1 MRGGLKL
8 ERLQK
13 YMASCGV
20 ASRRKCEE
28 IIAEGRVKV
37 NGVTV
42 REAGLKIQPSKDK
55 VTVDGREIIPA
66 NKPVYIMLNK
76 PVGYVSTV
84 RDQFKRPTVLDLL
97 RGVKGRI
104 YPVGRLDYDSEGLLL
119 LTNDGNLAYG
129 LTHPRHRVDK
139 TYIVVVQGRPSR
151 KEIDRIR
158 KGVEIDGRMTSP
170 ADIRVESIQ
179 GNKTAFR
186 VVIHEGRNRQVR
198 RMFGAVG
205 YAVVSLKRTSIGKL
219 QLGTLAPGRWRFLED
234 REVKDLYKEI
244 EDKL

>member
-1 MRGGLKL
+1 M

-42 REAGLKIQPSKDK
+42 REAGLKIQPGKDR
-55 VTVDGREIIPA
+55 VTVDGKEIIPA

-84 RDQFKRPTVLDLL
+84 RDQFMRPTVLDLV

-104 YPVGRLDYDSEGLLL
+104 YPVGRLDYDSEGLIL
-119 LTNDGNLAYG
+119 LTNDGNFAYG
-129 LTHPRHRVDK
+129 LTHPRHKVDK
-139 TYIVVVQGRPSR
+139 TYMVVVQGRPDR
-151 KEIDRIR
+151 IEIDRIR
-158 KGVEIDGRMTSP
+158 SGVEIDGRMTSP

-179 GNKTAFR
+179 GNKTTFR

-198 RMFGAVG
+198 RMFEAIG
-205 YAVVSLKRTSIGKL
+205 YTVVSLKRTGIGKL
-219 QLGTLAPGRWRFLED
+219 QLGTLAPGKWRLLED

-244 EDKL
+244 EDK

>member
-1 MRGGLKL
+1 M

-198 RMFGAVG
+198 RRFETIG
-205 YAVVSLKRTSIGKL
+205 YAVVSLKRIGIGKL
-219 QLGTLAPGRWRFLED
+219 QLGTLAPGKWRFLED

-244 EDKL
+244 EDK

>member
-1 MRGGLKL
+1 MKGGLRL

-42 REAGLKIQPSKDK
+42 REAGLKIQPGKDR

-84 RDQFKRPTVLDLL
+84 RDQFMRPTVLDLVK
-97 RGVKGRI
+97 GVKGRI
-104 YPVGRLDYDSEGLLL
+104 YPVGRLDYDSEGLIL
-119 LTNDGNLAYG
+119 LTNDGNFAYG
-129 LTHPRHRVDK
+129 LTHPRHKVDK
-139 TYIVVVQGRPSR
+139 TYMVVVQGRPDR
-151 KEIDRIR
+151 IEIDRIR
-158 KGVEIDGRMTSP
+158 SGVEIDGRMTSP
-170 ADIRVESIQ
+170 ADIRVESVQ
-179 GNKTAFR
+179 GNKTTFR

-198 RMFGAVG
+198 RMFEAIG
-205 YAVVSLKRTSIGKL
+205 YTVVSLKRTGIGKL
-219 QLGTLAPGRWRFLED
+219 QLGTLAPGKWRSLED

-244 EDKL
+244 EDK

>member
-1 MRGGLKL
+1 MKGGLRL

-42 REAGLKIQPSKDK
+42 REAGLKIQPGKDR
-55 VTVDGREIIPA
+55 VTVDGKEIIPA

-84 RDQFKRPTVLDLL
+84 RDQFMRPTVLDLV

-119 LTNDGNLAYG
+119 LTNDGNFAYG

-139 TYIVVVQGRPSR
+139 TYIVVVQGSPSR
-151 KEIDRIR
+151 KEIDRLR

-170 ADIRVESIQ
+170 ADIRVESVQ
-179 GNKTAFR
+179 GNKTTFR

-198 RMFGAVG
+198 RMFETIG
-205 YAVVSLKRTSIGKL
+205 YAVVSLKRIGIGKL
-219 QLGTLAPGRWRFLED
+219 QLGTLAPGKWRFLED

-244 EDKL
+244 EDK

>member
-1 MRGGLKL
+1 M

-42 REAGLKIQPSKDK
+42 REAGLKIQPGKDR
-55 VTVDGREIIPA
+55 VTVDGKEIIPA

-84 RDQFKRPTVLDLL
+84 RDQFMRPTVLDLV

-104 YPVGRLDYDSEGLLL
+104 YPVGRLDYDSEGLIL
-119 LTNDGNLAYG
+119 LTNDGNFAYG
-129 LTHPRHRVDK
+129 LTHPRHKVDK
-139 TYIVVVQGRPSR
+139 TYMVVVQGRPDR
-151 KEIDRIR
+151 IEIDRIR
-158 KGVEIDGRMTSP
+158 SGVEIDGRMTSP

-179 GNKTAFR
+179 GNKTTFR

-198 RMFGAVG
+198 RMFEAIG
-205 YAVVSLKRTSIGKL
+205 YTVVSLKRTGIGKL
-219 QLGTLAPGRWRFLED
+219 QLGTLAPGKWRLLED
-234 REVKDLYKEI
+234 REVKDLY
-244 EDKL
+244 LRV

>member
-1 MRGGLKL
+1 M

-42 REAGLKIQPSKDK
+42 REAGLKIQPGKDR
-55 VTVDGREIIPA
+55 VTVDGKEIIPA

-84 RDQFKRPTVLDLL
+84 RDQFMRPTVLDLVK
-97 RGVKGRI
+97 GVKGRI
-104 YPVGRLDYDSEGLLL
+104 YPVGRLDYDSEGLIL
-119 LTNDGNLAYG
+119 LTNDGNFAYG
-129 LTHPRHRVDK
+129 LTHPRHKVDK
-139 TYIVVVQGRPSR
+139 TYMVVVQGRPDR
-151 KEIDRIR
+151 IEIDRIR
-158 KGVEIDGRMTSP
+158 SGVEIDGRMTSP

-179 GNKTAFR
+179 GNKTTFR

-198 RMFGAVG
+198 RMFEAIG
-205 YAVVSLKRTSIGKL
+205 YTVVSLKRTGIGKL
-219 QLGTLAPGRWRFLED
+219 QLGTLAPGKWRFLED
-234 REVKDLYKEI
+234 REVEDLYKEI
-244 EDKL
+244 EDK

>member
-1 MRGGLKL
+1 M

-42 REAGLKIQPSKDK
+42 REAGLKIQPGKDR
-55 VTVDGREIIPA
+55 VTVDGKEIIPA

-84 RDQFKRPTVLDLL
+84 RDQFMRPTVLDLV

-119 LTNDGNLAYG
+119 LTNDGNFAYG

-139 TYIVVVQGRPSR
+139 TYIVVVQGSPSR
-151 KEIDRIR
+151 KEIDRLR

-170 ADIRVESIQ
+170 ADIRVESVQ
-179 GNKTAFR
+179 GNKTTFR

-198 RMFGAVG
+198 RMFETIG
-205 YAVVSLKRTSIGKL
+205 YAVVSLKRIGIGKL
-219 QLGTLAPGRWRFLED
+219 QLGTLAPGKWRFLED

-244 EDKL
+244 EDK

>member
-1 MRGGLKL
+1 MKGGLRL

-42 REAGLKIQPSKDK
+42 REAGLKIQPGKDR
-55 VTVDGREIIPA
+55 VTVDGKEIIPA

-84 RDQFKRPTVLDLL
+84 RDQFMRPTVLDLV

-119 LTNDGNLAYG
+119 LTNDGNFAYG
-129 LTHPRHRVDK
+129 LTHPRHKVDK
-139 TYIVVVQGRPSR
+139 TYIVVVQGSPSR
-151 KEIDRIR
+151 KEIDRLR

-170 ADIRVESIQ
+170 ADIRVESVQ
-179 GNKTAFR
+179 GNKTTFR

-198 RMFGAVG
+198 RMFETIG
-205 YAVVSLKRTSIGKL
+205 YAVVSLKRIGIGKL
-219 QLGTLAPGRWRFLED
+219 QLGTLAPGKWRFLED

-244 EDKL
+244 EDK

>member
-1 MRGGLKL
+1 M

-42 REAGLKIQPSKDK
+42 REAGLKIQPGKDR

-84 RDQFKRPTVLDLL
+84 RDQFMRPTVLDLVK
-97 RGVKGRI
+97 GVKGRI
-104 YPVGRLDYDSEGLLL
+104 YPVGRLDYDSEGLIL
-119 LTNDGNLAYG
+119 LTNDGNFAYG
-129 LTHPRHRVDK
+129 LTHPRHKVDK
-139 TYIVVVQGRPSR
+139 TYMVVVQGRPDR
-151 KEIDRIR
+151 IEIDRIR
-158 KGVEIDGRMTSP
+158 SGVEIDGRMTSP
-170 ADIRVESIQ
+170 ADIRVESVQ
-179 GNKTAFR
+179 GNKTTFR

-198 RMFGAVG
+198 RMFEAIG
-205 YAVVSLKRTSIGKL
+205 YTVVSLKRTGIGKL
-219 QLGTLAPGRWRFLED
+219 QLGTLAPGKWRSLED

-244 EDKL
+244 EDK

>member
-1 MRGGLKL
+1 
-8 ERLQK
+8 
-13 YMASCGV
+13 MASCGV

-104 YPVGRLDYDSEGLLL
+104 YPVGRLDYDSEGLIL
-119 LTNDGNLAYG
+119 LTNDGDFAYG

-139 TYIVVVQGRPSR
+139 TYIVGSAGQAKPR
-151 KEIDRIR
+151 K
-158 KGVEIDGRMTSP
+158 
-170 ADIRVESIQ
+170 
-179 GNKTAFR
+179 
-186 VVIHEGRNRQVR
+186 
-198 RMFGAVG
+198 
-205 YAVVSLKRTSIGKL
+205 
-219 QLGTLAPGRWRFLED
+219 
-234 REVKDLYKEI
+234 
-244 EDKL
+244 

>member
-1 MRGGLKL
+1 MKGGLRL

-42 REAGLKIQPSKDK
+42 REAGLKIQPGKDR

-84 RDQFKRPTVLDLL
+84 RDQFMRPTVLDLV

-104 YPVGRLDYDSEGLLL
+104 YPVGRLDYDSEGLIL
-119 LTNDGNLAYG
+119 LTNDGNFAYG
-129 LTHPRHRVDK
+129 LTHPRHKVDK
-139 TYIVVVQGRPSR
+139 TYMVVVQGRPDR
-151 KEIDRIR
+151 IEIDRIR
-158 KGVEIDGRMTSP
+158 SGVEIDGRMTSP

-179 GNKTAFR
+179 GNKTTFR

-198 RMFGAVG
+198 RMFEAIG
-205 YAVVSLKRTSIGKL
+205 YTVVSLKRTGIGKL
-219 QLGTLAPGRWRFLED
+219 QLGTLAPGKWRFLED

-244 EDKL
+244 EDK

>member
-1 MRGGLKL
+1 M

-42 REAGLKIQPSKDK
+42 QEAGLKIQPRKDRI
-55 VTVDGREIIPA
+55 TVDGREIIPEK
-66 NKPVYIMLNK
+66 KPVYIMLNK

-84 RDQFKRPTVLDLL
+84 RDQFMRPTVLDLVK
-97 RGVKGRI
+97 GVKGRI
-104 YPVGRLDYDSEGLLL
+104 YPVGRLDYDSEGLIL
-119 LTNDGNLAYG
+119 LTNDGDFAYG
-129 LTHPRHRVDK
+129 LTHPGHRVDK
-139 TYIVVVQGRPSR
+139 TYIVVVLGRPSR
-151 KEIDRIR
+151 REIDSIR
-158 KGVEIDGRMTSP
+158 KGTEIDGRMTSP

-179 GNKTAFR
+179 GNKTTLR

-198 RMFGAVG
+198 RMFESIG
-205 YAVVSLKRTSIGKL
+205 YTVVSLKRTGIGKL
-219 QLGTLAPGRWRFLED
+219 QLGTLAPGKWRFLED

-244 EDKL
+244 EDK

>member
-1 MRGGLKL
+1 M

-104 YPVGRLDYDSEGLLL
+104 YPVGRLDYDSEGLIL

>member
-1 MRGGLKL
+1 MKGGLRL

-42 REAGLKIQPSKDK
+42 REAGLKIQPGKDR
-55 VTVDGREIIPA
+55 VTVDGKEIIPA

-84 RDQFKRPTVLDLL
+84 RDQFMRPTVLDLV

-104 YPVGRLDYDSEGLLL
+104 YPVGRLDYDSEGLIL
-119 LTNDGNLAYG
+119 LTNDGNFAYG
-129 LTHPRHRVDK
+129 LTHPRHKVDK
-139 TYIVVVQGRPSR
+139 TYIVVVQGSPSR
-151 KEIDRIR
+151 KEIDRLR

-170 ADIRVESIQ
+170 ADIRVESVQ
-179 GNKTAFR
+179 GNKTTFR

-198 RMFGAVG
+198 RMFEAIG
-205 YAVVSLKRTSIGKL
+205 YTVVSLKRTGIGKL
-219 QLGTLAPGRWRFLED
+219 QLGTLAPGKWRFLED

-244 EDKL
+244 EDK

>member
-1 MRGGLKL
+1 L

-42 REAGLKIQPSKDK
+42 REAGLKIQPGKDR
-55 VTVDGREIIPA
+55 VTVDGKEIIPA

-84 RDQFKRPTVLDLL
+84 RDQFMRPTVLDLVK
-97 RGVKGRI
+97 GVKGRI
-104 YPVGRLDYDSEGLLL
+104 YPVGRLDYDSEGLIL
-119 LTNDGNLAYG
+119 LTNDGNFAYG
-129 LTHPRHRVDK
+129 LTHPRHKVDK
-139 TYIVVVQGRPSR
+139 TYMVVVQGRPDR
-151 KEIDRIR
+151 IEIDRIR
-158 KGVEIDGRMTSP
+158 SGVEIDGRMTSP

-179 GNKTAFR
+179 GNKTTFR

-198 RMFGAVG
+198 RMFEAIG
-205 YAVVSLKRTSIGKL
+205 YTVVSLKRTGIGKL
-219 QLGTLAPGRWRFLED
+219 QLGTLAPGKWRLLED

-244 EDKL
+244 EDK

>member
-1 MRGGLKL
+1 M

-42 REAGLKIQPSKDK
+42 REAGLKIQPGKDR
-55 VTVDGREIIPA
+55 VTVDGKEIIPA

-84 RDQFKRPTVLDLL
+84 RDQFMRPTVLDLVK
-97 RGVKGRI
+97 GVKGRI
-104 YPVGRLDYDSEGLLL
+104 YPVGRLDYDSEGLIL
-119 LTNDGNLAYG
+119 LTNDGNFAYG
-129 LTHPRHRVDK
+129 LTHPRHKVDK
-139 TYIVVVQGRPSR
+139 TYMVVVQGRPDR
-151 KEIDRIR
+151 IEIDRIR
-158 KGVEIDGRMTSP
+158 SGVEIDGRMTSP
-170 ADIRVESIQ
+170 ADIRVESVQ
-179 GNKTAFR
+179 GNKTTFR
-186 VVIHEGRNRQVR
+186 VVIHDGRNRQVR
-198 RMFGAVG
+198 RMFEAIG
-205 YAVVSLKRTSIGKL
+205 YTVVSLKRTGIGKL
-219 QLGTLAPGRWRFLED
+219 QLGTLAPGKWRLLED

-244 EDKL
+244 EDK

>member
-1 MRGGLKL
+1 M

-42 REAGLKIQPSKDK
+42 REAGLKIQPGKDR
-55 VTVDGREIIPA
+55 VTVDGKEIIPA

-84 RDQFKRPTVLDLL
+84 RDQFMRPTVLDLVK
-97 RGVKGRI
+97 GVKGRI
-104 YPVGRLDYDSEGLLL
+104 YPVGRLDYDSEGLIL
-119 LTNDGNLAYG
+119 LTNDGNFAYG
-129 LTHPRHRVDK
+129 LTHPRHKVDK
-139 TYIVVVQGRPSR
+139 TYMVVVQGRPDR
-151 KEIDRIR
+151 IEIDRIR
-158 KGVEIDGRMTSP
+158 SGVEIDGRMTSP

-179 GNKTAFR
+179 GNKTTFR

-198 RMFGAVG
+198 RMFEAIG
-205 YAVVSLKRTSIGKL
+205 YTVVSLKRTGIGKL
-219 QLGTLAPGRWRFLED
+219 QLGTLAPGKWRFLED

-244 EDKL
+244 EDK

>member
-1 MRGGLKL
+1 M

-129 LTHPRHRVDK
+129 LTHPRHRVNK

>member
-1 MRGGLKL
+1 M

-42 REAGLKIQPSKDK
+42 REAGLKIQPGKDR
-55 VTVDGREIIPA
+55 VTVDGKEIIPA

-84 RDQFKRPTVLDLL
+84 RDQFMRPTVLDLV

-104 YPVGRLDYDSEGLLL
+104 YPVGRLDYDSEGLIL
-119 LTNDGNLAYG
+119 LTNDGNFAYG
-129 LTHPRHRVDK
+129 LTHPRHKVDK
-139 TYIVVVQGRPSR
+139 TYMVVVQGRPDR
-151 KEIDRIR
+151 IEIDRIR
-158 KGVEIDGRMTSP
+158 SGVEIDGRMTSP

-179 GNKTAFR
+179 GNKTTFR

-198 RMFGAVG
+198 RMFEAIG
-205 YAVVSLKRTSIGKL
+205 YTVVSLKRTGIGKL
-219 QLGTLAPGRWRFLED
+219 QLGTLAPGKWRFLED

-244 EDKL
+244 EDK

>member
-1 MRGGLKL
+1 L

>member
-1 MRGGLKL
+1 L

-42 REAGLKIQPSKDK
+42 REAGLKIQPGKDR

-84 RDQFKRPTVLDLL
+84 RDQFMRPTVLDLVK
-97 RGVKGRI
+97 GVKGRI
-104 YPVGRLDYDSEGLLL
+104 YPVGRLDYDSEGLIL
-119 LTNDGNLAYG
+119 LTNDGNFAYG
-129 LTHPRHRVDK
+129 LTHPRHKVDK
-139 TYIVVVQGRPSR
+139 TYMVVVQGRPDR
-151 KEIDRIR
+151 IEIDRIR
-158 KGVEIDGRMTSP
+158 SGVEIDGRMTSP
-170 ADIRVESIQ
+170 ADIRVESVQ
-179 GNKTAFR
+179 GNKTTFR

-198 RMFGAVG
+198 RMFEAIG
-205 YAVVSLKRTSIGKL
+205 YTVVSLKRTGIGKL
-219 QLGTLAPGRWRFLED
+219 QLGTLAPGKWRSLED

-244 EDKL
+244 EDK

>member
-1 MRGGLKL
+1 M

-42 REAGLKIQPSKDK
+42 REAGLKIQPGKDR
-55 VTVDGREIIPA
+55 VTVDGKEIIPA
-66 NKPVYIMLNK
+66 NKLVYIMLNK

-84 RDQFKRPTVLDLL
+84 RDQFMRPTVLDLVK
-97 RGVKGRI
+97 GVKGRI
-104 YPVGRLDYDSEGLLL
+104 YPVGRLDYDSEGLIL
-119 LTNDGNLAYG
+119 LTNDGNFAYG
-129 LTHPRHRVDK
+129 LTHPRHKVDK
-139 TYIVVVQGRPSR
+139 TYMVVVQGRPDR
-151 KEIDRIR
+151 IEIDRIR
-158 KGVEIDGRMTSP
+158 SGVEIDGRMTSP

-179 GNKTAFR
+179 GNKTTFR

-198 RMFGAVG
+198 RMFEAIG
-205 YAVVSLKRTSIGKL
+205 YTVVSLKRTGIGKL
-219 QLGTLAPGRWRFLED
+219 QLGTLAPGKWRFLED

-244 EDKL
+244 EDK

>member
-1 MRGGLKL
+1 MKGGLRL

-42 REAGLKIQPSKDK
+42 REAGLKIQPGKDR

-84 RDQFKRPTVLDLL
+84 RDQFMRPTVLDLV

-104 YPVGRLDYDSEGLLL
+104 YPVGRLDYDSEG
-119 LTNDGNLAYG
+119 
-129 LTHPRHRVDK
+129 
-139 TYIVVVQGRPSR
+139 TY
-151 KEIDRIR
+151 
-158 KGVEIDGRMTSP
+158 TSY
-170 ADIRVESIQ
+170 Q
-179 GNKTAFR
+179 
-186 VVIHEGRNRQVR
+186 R
-198 RMFGAVG
+198 R
-205 YAVVSLKRTSIGKL
+205 
-219 QLGTLAPGRWRFLED
+219 
-234 REVKDLYKEI
+234 
-244 EDKL
+244 

>member
-1 MRGGLKL
+1 M

-42 REAGLKIQPSKDK
+42 REAGLKIQPGKDR
-55 VTVDGREIIPA
+55 VTVDGKEIIPA
-66 NKPVYIMLNK
+66 NKLVYIMLNK

-84 RDQFKRPTVLDLL
+84 RDQFMRPTVLDLV

-104 YPVGRLDYDSEGLLL
+104 YPVGRLDYDSEGLIL
-119 LTNDGNLAYG
+119 LTNDGNFAYG
-129 LTHPRHRVDK
+129 LTHPRHKVDK
-139 TYIVVVQGRPSR
+139 TYMVVVQGSPSR
-151 KEIDRIR
+151 KEIDRLR

-170 ADIRVESIQ
+170 ADIRVESVQ
-179 GNKTAFR
+179 GNKTTFR

-198 RMFGAVG
+198 RMFEAIG
-205 YAVVSLKRTSIGKL
+205 YTVVSLKRTGIGKL
-219 QLGTLAPGRWRFLED
+219 QLGTLAPGKWRSLED

-244 EDKL
+244 EDK

>member
-1 MRGGLKL
+1 M

-42 REAGLKIQPSKDK
+42 REAGLKIQPGKDR

-84 RDQFKRPTVLDLL
+84 RDQFMRPTVLDLV

-104 YPVGRLDYDSEGLLL
+104 YPVGRLDYDSEGLIL
-119 LTNDGNLAYG
+119 LTNDGNFAYG
-129 LTHPRHRVDK
+129 LTHPRHKVDK
-139 TYIVVVQGRPSR
+139 TYMVVVQGRPDR
-151 KEIDRIR
+151 IEIDRIR
-158 KGVEIDGRMTSP
+158 SGVEIDGRMTSP
-170 ADIRVESIQ
+170 ADIRVESVQ
-179 GNKTAFR
+179 GNKTTFR

-198 RMFGAVG
+198 RMFEAIG
-205 YAVVSLKRTSIGKL
+205 YTVVSLKRTGIGKL
-219 QLGTLAPGRWRFLED
+219 QLGTLAPGKWRFLED

-244 EDKL
+244 EDK

>member
-1 MRGGLKL
+1 M

>member
-1 MRGGLKL
+1 MKGGLRL

-42 REAGLKIQPSKDK
+42 REAGLKIQPGKDR
-55 VTVDGREIIPA
+55 VTVDGKEIIPA
-66 NKPVYIMLNK
+66 NKLVYIMLNK

-84 RDQFKRPTVLDLL
+84 RDQFMRPTVLDLVK
-97 RGVKGRI
+97 GVKGRI
-104 YPVGRLDYDSEGLLL
+104 YPVGRLDYDSEGLIL
-119 LTNDGNLAYG
+119 LTNDGNFAYG
-129 LTHPRHRVDK
+129 LTHPRHKVDK
-139 TYIVVVQGRPSR
+139 TYMVVVQGRPDR
-151 KEIDRIR
+151 IEIDRIR
-158 KGVEIDGRMTSP
+158 SGVEIDGRMTSP

-179 GNKTAFR
+179 GNKTTFR

-198 RMFGAVG
+198 RMFEAIG
-205 YAVVSLKRTSIGKL
+205 YTVVSLKRTGIGKL
-219 QLGTLAPGRWRFLED
+219 QLGTLAPGKWRFLED

-244 EDKL
+244 EDK

>member
-1 MRGGLKL
+1 MKGGLRL

-42 REAGLKIQPSKDK
+42 REAGLKIQPGKDR
-55 VTVDGREIIPA
+55 VTVDGKEISPA
-66 NKPVYIMLNK
+66 NKLVYIMLNK

-84 RDQFKRPTVLDLL
+84 RDQFMRPTVLDLV

-104 YPVGRLDYDSEGLLL
+104 YPVGRLDYDSEGLIL
-119 LTNDGNLAYG
+119 LTNDGNFAYG
-129 LTHPRHRVDK
+129 LTHPRHKVDK
-139 TYIVVVQGRPSR
+139 TYIVVVQGSPSR
-151 KEIDRIR
+151 KEIDRLR

-179 GNKTAFR
+179 GNKTTFR

-198 RMFGAVG
+198 RMFEAIG
-205 YAVVSLKRTSIGKL
+205 YAVVSLKRTGIGKL
-219 QLGTLAPGRWRFLED
+219 QLGTLAPGKWRSLED

-244 EDKL
+244 EDK

>member
-1 MRGGLKL
+1 M

-42 REAGLKIQPSKDK
+42 REAGLKIQPGKDR

-84 RDQFKRPTVLDLL
+84 RDQFMRPTVLDLVK
-97 RGVKGRI
+97 GVKGRI
-104 YPVGRLDYDSEGLLL
+104 YPVGRLDYDSEGLIL
-119 LTNDGNLAYG
+119 LTNDGNFAYG
-129 LTHPRHRVDK
+129 LTHPRHKVDK
-139 TYIVVVQGRPSR
+139 TYMVVVQGSPSR
-151 KEIDRIR
+151 KEIDRLR

-179 GNKTAFR
+179 GNKTTFR

-198 RMFGAVG
+198 RMFEAIG
-205 YAVVSLKRTSIGKL
+205 YTVVSLKRTGIGKL
-219 QLGTLAPGRWRFLED
+219 QLGTLAPGKWRFLED

-244 EDKL
+244 EDK

>member
-1 MRGGLKL
+1 M

-42 REAGLKIQPSKDK
+42 REAGLKIQPGKDR
-55 VTVDGREIIPA
+55 VTVDGKEIIPA

-84 RDQFKRPTVLDLL
+84 RDQFMRPTVLDLV

-119 LTNDGNLAYG
+119 LTNDGNFAYG
-129 LTHPRHRVDK
+129 LTHPRHKVDK
-139 TYIVVVQGRPSR
+139 TYIVVVQGSPSR
-151 KEIDRIR
+151 KEIDRLR

-170 ADIRVESIQ
+170 ADIRVESVQ
-179 GNKTAFR
+179 GNKTTFR

-198 RMFGAVG
+198 RMFETIG
-205 YAVVSLKRTSIGKL
+205 YAVVSLKRIGIGKL
-219 QLGTLAPGRWRFLED
+219 QLGTLAPGKWRFLED

-244 EDKL
+244 EDK

>member
-1 MRGGLKL
+1 MKGGLRL

-42 REAGLKIQPSKDK
+42 REAGLKIQPGKDR
-55 VTVDGREIIPA
+55 VTVDGKEIIPA
-66 NKPVYIMLNK
+66 NKLVYIMLNK

-84 RDQFKRPTVLDLL
+84 RDQFMRPTVLDLV

-104 YPVGRLDYDSEGLLL
+104 YPVGRLDYDSEGLIL
-119 LTNDGNLAYG
+119 LTNDGNFAYG
-129 LTHPRHRVDK
+129 LTHPRHKVDK
-139 TYIVVVQGRPSR
+139 TYIVVVQGSPSR
-151 KEIDRIR
+151 KEIDRLR

-179 GNKTAFR
+179 GNKTTFR

-219 QLGTLAPGRWRFLED
+219 QLGTLAPGRWRSLED

-244 EDKL
+244 EDK

>member
-1 MRGGLKL
+1 M

-42 REAGLKIQPSKDK
+42 REAGHKIRPRKDR
-55 VTVDGREIIPA
+55 VTVDGREITPA

-84 RDQFKRPTVLDLL
+84 KDQFARPTVLDLV

-104 YPVGRLDYDSEGLLL
+104 YPVGRLDYDSEGLIL
-119 LTNDGNLAYG
+119 LTNDGDFAYG

-139 TYIVVVQGRPSR
+139 TYIVEVLGKPSR
-151 KEIDRIR
+151 KEIESIR

-170 ADIRVESIQ
+170 ADVRVESIQ
-179 GNKTAFR
+179 ENKTTFR

-198 RMFGAVG
+198 RMFDAIG
-205 YAVVSLKRTSIGKL
+205 YTVVSLKRTSIGKL
-219 QLGTLAPGRWRFLED
+219 QLGTLAPGKWRFLED

-244 EDKL
+244 EDK